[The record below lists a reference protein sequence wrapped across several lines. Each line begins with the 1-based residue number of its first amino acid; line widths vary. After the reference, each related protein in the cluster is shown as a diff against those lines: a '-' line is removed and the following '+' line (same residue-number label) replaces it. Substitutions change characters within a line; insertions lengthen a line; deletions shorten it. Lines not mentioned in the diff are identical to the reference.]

1 MSPLPQGTT
10 RFGINIVLLLAGVVA
25 LRLGQSVIIPLI
37 IAMLLAAV
45 LGPAAAWLHR
55 VLRFSW
61 PMACLTV
68 ICGLVLVNL
77 LLILVFTVAATRM
90 VQQLP
95 SGNQEIFQFYEK
107 FRANLEQA
115 WPWPLDHELFPENP
129 ENIDQIRAYQ
139 YVTEAGRKFLP
150 ILAEYGSSWLWQW
163 IIILFTLLFLLLEGR
178 MLTRRVVEIFGPSA
192 EIRAKAG
199 EVLGDIARSVRTY
212 LVWRTIINFGLAV
225 VVGVVYQ
232 FAGLRQAWTWAILL
246 AILNYIPYLG
256 PILAGIPP
264 FMDAFLFTD
273 PVHTLVIVILYSVII
288 ILEGYLIVPLLMGR
302 SMELNATTVMVACLF
317 WELVWGMVGLFLAMP
332 IMAGV
337 KAICMHVPGWR
348 PWANLMG
355 IDHGDMKA
363 EADPAANDPSLLM
376 QEVSAQNP
384 TGP

>member
-1 MSPLPQGTT
+1 MNPLPQGTT
-10 RFGINIVLLLAGVVA
+10 RLGINIVLLLAGVVA

-45 LGPAAAWLHR
+45 LGPAASWLHR

-115 WPWPLDHELFPENP
+115 WPWPLDHELFPVNP

-288 ILEGYLIVPLLMGR
+288 ILEGYLIVPLLIGR

-355 IDHGDMKA
+355 IDHGDMKV
-363 EADPAANDPSLLM
+363 EASAAADDPSLLM
-376 QEVSAQNP
+376 EEVSARNP
-384 TGP
+384 AGP